1 MNLCSVREHEP
12 GLFLL
17 SQMDF
22 SPRQP
27 VVRDD
32 GNYLLQFKVFSEG
45 FPLLKFG
52 VRFHLH
58 RGESNICHWDASG
71 GELVA

>member
-1 MNLCSVREHEP
+1 VNLCSVRENEP

-17 SQMDF
+17 SQKDF

-27 VVRDD
+27 IVRDD

-45 FPLLKFG
+45 FPLFKFR
-52 VRFHLH
+52 VRFQL
-58 RGESNICHWDASG
+58 RRKPSVCPWDDSIV
-71 GELVA
+71 ELIV